1 MTIHAIEVIS
11 TPGTSLTR
19 WVSRK
24 SGVPGAGG
32 AEAAVVRGPVASKV
46 ATQLLL
52 GTDWGTL
59 DYLVVD
65 MPPGTGNLCV
75 RLVLHNSNIN
85 NNEYSTEYCRYL
97 EVKPIEPFS
106 YASLHRVSHSIIFCS
121 LSLSLFSLDSIGDV
135 HLTVSQLCSLSG
147 AVVVTTPHPLSH
159 ADVLKGVAM
168 YETLKVLMREVVA
181 LFFVCWPANNSRAHT
196 KFSFSSFMRAVPL
209 FHSILY
215 TFVCVCKPIS

>member
-1 MTIHAIEVIS
+1 MLKQSLSIFVSVPQMTIHAIEVIS

-65 MPPGTGNLCV
+65 MPPGTGNF
-75 RLVLHNSNIN
+75 RMGLVL
-85 NNEYSTEYCRYL
+85 
-97 EVKPIEPFS
+97 
-106 YASLHRVSHSIIFCS
+106 
-121 LSLSLFSLDSIGDV
+121 
-135 HLTVSQLCSLSG
+135 
-147 AVVVTTPHPLSH
+147 
-159 ADVLKGVAM
+159 
-168 YETLKVLMREVVA
+168 
-181 LFFVCWPANNSRAHT
+181 
-196 KFSFSSFMRAVPL
+196 
-209 FHSILY
+209 
-215 TFVCVCKPIS
+215 